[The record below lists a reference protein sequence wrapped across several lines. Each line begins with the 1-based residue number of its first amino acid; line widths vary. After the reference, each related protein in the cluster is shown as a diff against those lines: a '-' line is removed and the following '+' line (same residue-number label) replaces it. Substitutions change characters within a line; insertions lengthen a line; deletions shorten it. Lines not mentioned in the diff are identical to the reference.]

1 MGLGNIF
8 KIKKNTLRTG
18 RFFLL
23 AAGLLAVMS
32 ACKKEN
38 TPSELRAVMNDYAN
52 SRQKA
57 YIDPEQYS
65 CFVVNEKIRANNST
79 GTIVALERNDRQC
92 VIEDIPY
99 ATSYKAFYPYHLLA
113 DSANTDLSGTLENKA
128 VFFPQEQP
136 CKRDAD
142 GNQIISNPM
151 IAELDG
157 FGSENNTLHFKN
169 LCALLKITVRTLD
182 AFDAIHVTLSGQ
194 KLWGSG
200 IISGNKV
207 VMNGNAATER
217 ETVVLTLPAGHRG
230 SPAGEAF
237 YIMIPEVTLSGCT
250 VTVSIMNGNTAVK
263 SFSRTGVS
271 ATLAYNHIHT
281 LGNFTFNA
289 PAFSVSAT
297 QKVVFAPGNLQFQ
310 AYGCIQQ
317 NNLYDGNLVGG
328 TWRFAEHQWDYI
340 GDTPG
345 NSIPGNNN
353 DNLAIRR
360 TQSAWIDYFC
370 WGTSGWNSG
379 ATFFTPFRTTAV
391 SDGYNPGKSLSNSL
405 TGSYANADWGI
416 FNKIYNPS
424 TKVVDP
430 AGTWYTPS
438 KDEWVYMLDTRTTPS
453 GKRFAMA
460 QVGGVNGMLIFP
472 DNWNPTWHQTSN
484 DNNYTASYASNTMTV
499 AVFQQQLENRGVA
512 FLPAAGNQASPHQN
526 SPISGVA
533 EVTVSGSYWSS
544 TCSAVNNGKTAYG
557 LYFTNRGNNL
567 QDTGCSGSH
576 NRNHGRSVRLV
587 RQVQ

>member
-1 MGLGNIF
+1 MMRKSIF
-8 KIKKNTLRTG
+8 GKGKFI
-18 RFFLL
+18 
-23 AAGLLAVMS
+23 LLAVGLIAVIS

-38 TPSELRAVMNDYAN
+38 TTSELRAVMNDFAN
-52 SRQKA
+52 AGQKA
-57 YIDPEQYS
+57 YIDPKQYS
-65 CFVVNEKIRANNST
+65 CFVINEKMRLNDRTAT
-79 GTIVALERNDRQC
+79 VTALERDDRQC
-92 VIEDIPY
+92 VIGDAPE
-99 ATSYKAFYPYHLLA
+99 ATDYTYKAFYPAKFLA
-113 DSANTDLSGTLENKA
+113 NPTVDLTGGLNVA
-128 VFFPQEQP
+128 VNFPREQE
-136 CKRDAD
+136 CIRDND
-142 GNQIISNPM
+142 GNQIIDNPM
-151 IAELDG
+151 IAQLSG
-157 FGSENNTLHFKN
+157 YNANNNTLHFN
-169 LCALLKITVRTLD
+169 NVCALLKITVRTLD
-182 AFDAIHVTLSGQ
+182 AFDSIRVTMSGQ

-200 IISGNKV
+200 AISGNKV
-207 VMNGNAATER
+207 VMDGTTGS
-217 ETVVLTLPAGHRG
+217 ETVVLKLPAGHSG

-237 YIMIPEVTLSGCT
+237 YIMIPEVVLSNCM
-250 VTVSIMNGNTAVK
+250 VTVSIMNGSTPVK
-263 SFSRTGVS
+263 TFSRTGVN
-271 ATLAYNHIHT
+271 ATLAYNCIHT

-289 PAFSVSAT
+289 PVFSVAPDKT
-297 QKVVFAPGNLQFQ
+297 VVFAPGNLQFQ
-310 AYGCIQQ
+310 AEGCIQQ
-317 NNLYDGNLVGG
+317 NNMYNGDLVRGM
-328 TWRFAEHQWDYI
+328 WRFAEHQWDCI

-353 DNLAIRR
+353 ANLAIRR

-379 ATFFTPFRTTAV
+379 ATFFTPFRTTAG
-391 SDGYNPGKSLSNSL
+391 SDGYNPGGSLSNSL
-405 TGSYANADWGI
+405 TGQYARADWGI
-416 FNKIYNPS
+416 FNKIYNPV
-424 TKVVDP
+424 TKVNDP

-438 KDEWVYMLDTRTTPS
+438 KDEWVYVLDTRTTPS

-460 QVGGVNGMLIFP
+460 QVGDVNGMLIFP

-512 FLPAAGNQASPHQN
+512 FLPAAGNQASPNQN

-557 LYFTNRGNNL
+557 LYFTNRGYNL

-587 RQVQ
+587 RVVQ

>member
-1 MGLGNIF
+1 M
-8 KIKKNTLRTG
+8 KNSTSKTG

-23 AAGLLAVMS
+23 VAGLLVVMS

-38 TPSELRAVMNDYAN
+38 APSELRAVMNDYAN

-65 CFVVNEKIRANNST
+65 CFVVNEKIRANNNT

-113 DSANTDLSGTLENKA
+113 DSANADLSGTLENKA

-142 GNQIISNPM
+142 GNQVIANPM
-151 IAELDG
+151 IAELEG

-169 LCALLKITVRTLD
+169 LCALLKVTVRTLD
-182 AFDAIHVTLSGQ
+182 AFDAIHVTMSGQ
-194 KLWGSG
+194 RLWGSG
-200 IISGNKV
+200 KISGSKV
-207 VMNGNAATER
+207 VMDGSSTTDR

-237 YIMIPEVTLSGCT
+237 YIMIPEVVLSGCT
-250 VTVSIMNGNTAVK
+250 VTVSIKNGNNPPVK
-263 SFSRTGVS
+263 TFSRTGVS
-271 ATLAYNHIHT
+271 ATLAYNCIHT

-289 PAFSVSAT
+289 PAFSVSDS
-297 QKVVFAPGNLQFQ
+297 KRVVFAPGNLQFQ
-310 AYGCIQQ
+310 ASGCVQE
-317 NNLYDGNLVGG
+317 NHLNGGNLVGG
-328 TWRFAEHQWDYI
+328 TWRFAEHQWDCI

-353 DNLAIRR
+353 ANLAIRR

-379 ATFFTPFRTTAV
+379 ATLWTPFRTGK
-391 SDGYNPGKSLSNSL
+391 DGSNYYPGGSSSNDL
-405 TGSYANADWGI
+405 TGLYDRADWGV

-438 KDEWVYMLDTRTTPS
+438 KEDWVYILDTRTTPS

-472 DNWNPTWHQTSN
+472 DNWDATWHQTSN

-499 AVFQQQLENRGVA
+499 ETFQQQLESKGVV
-512 FLPAAGNQASPHQN
+512 FLPAAGNQAALHN
-526 SPISGVA
+526 ESPISGIA
-533 EVTVSGSYWSS
+533 EVGVSGSYWSS
-544 TCSAVNNGKTAYG
+544 THSSGKTAYG
-557 LYFTNRGNNL
+557 LYFTARGY
-567 QDTGCSGSH
+567 GSVGPSCSHDRG
-576 NRNHGRSVRLV
+576 HGRSVRLV
-587 RQVQ
+587 RPVQ